1 MPSILLNV
9 PLLAQRDRAD
19 CLPACV
25 QMVLTYQGRSV
36 DPSWLH
42 RVLES
47 TKIGTPGFKVLN
59 LERHGYSVTYS
70 PATDDRVL
78 VQALDAGVPPITL
91 MLTSNLSY
99 WNIQTAH
106 AVVVIGI
113 DEEVV
118 IVNDPAFPTSSQ
130 RIARNEF
137 MLAWSD
143 FDYLYALIRPN
154 SHTA

>member
-9 PLLAQRDRAD
+9 PLLPQRDRAD

-36 DPSWLH
+36 DPSWLR

-70 PATDDRVL
+70 PATDAAQVRPARADAAYCCQGAYNRLRQNSKQTPNAAL
-78 VQALDAGVPPITL
+78 VGVHEFCAPSQCAPVAEPVEATGSTL
-91 MLTSNLSY
+91 L
-99 WNIQTAH
+99 
-106 AVVVIGI
+106 
-113 DEEVV
+113 
-118 IVNDPAFPTSSQ
+118 PA
-130 RIARNEF
+130 A
-137 MLAWSD
+137 A
-143 FDYLYALIRPN
+143 
-154 SHTA
+154 